1 MSLQKYIALLKTV
14 ELGSFSLAAEQMGY
28 TQPAV
33 SKMIADLE
41 AEWNVEL
48 LRRSRAGLEVS
59 SACLQLLPILRAIQS
74 DCEALDF
81 TVAEIH
87 GTHSGLVRVGIFTS
101 VADMWIPHLL
111 KTFQQQYPNIEFDL
125 INMESYAEIE
135 DSIRH
140 GTIDCGFVRLPTVHD
155 LESQFLMRDELV
167 AVLPPDHPLANDP
180 VFPVAQL
187 EGAPFIKLR
196 EKVDFEVSNFL
207 TRTPYKPKLCYE
219 VSSDHTAL
227 SMVERGLGITITHS
241 LIANNPRYKVVC
253 KPFDISQ
260 HRDIAIATAKNA
272 RLASIAKLFVDHVT
286 SEIRAMTNYCID
298 IPCNALDPN

>member
-1 MSLQKYIALLKTV
+1 MSLQKYTALLKTV

-41 AEWNVEL
+41 TEWNVEL
-48 LRRSRAGLEVS
+48 LRRSRAGLEAS
-59 SACLQLLPILRAIQS
+59 SVCLQLLPILRAIQA
-74 DCEALDF
+74 DCEALNF

-87 GTHSGLVRVGIFTS
+87 GIHSGLVRVGIFTS

-135 DSIRH
+135 NSIRH
-140 GTIDCGFVRLPTVHD
+140 GKIDCGFVRLPTVNE
-155 LESQFLMRDELV
+155 LESHFLMRDELV
-167 AVLPPDHPLANDP
+167 AVLPPDHPLADTS

-187 EGAPFIKLR
+187 DGVPFIKLR
-196 EKVDFEVSNFL
+196 EKEDFEVSHFL
-207 TRTPYKPKLCYE
+207 ARIPCKPKLCYE

-227 SMVERGLGITITHS
+227 SMVESGLGITITHS
-241 LIANNPRYKVVC
+241 LIANNPRYNVVC
-253 KPFDISQ
+253 KSFDIGQ

-272 RLASIAKLFVDHVT
+272 QVASTTKLFIDHVISRIRTMPFT
-286 SEIRAMTNYCID
+286 SDLLTR
-298 IPCNALDPN
+298 